1 MKILVFGY
9 GHMGQLH
16 VKFLKLR
23 GHDVFYVDP
32 ASVLEAHR
40 KVPDLNDF
48 THVIIATPIWT
59 HYQIYRQLY
68 GFKGKILIE
77 KPAVVLKEHFDIFDN
92 ENVMV
97 GLSERYN
104 PVIQTIKQLDLSEI
118 QFVRFSRSVKNCRG
132 DTYLELSI
140 HDLDLMFYIFGT
152 SKVYDQTL
160 SCVGNSWIAN
170 IQFKGIDFEFV
181 WTNISDLNAFGNSS
195 IIICS
200 KQEEKYFSLNDFDPK
215 INPLFLEQEDFLNNV
230 PQYGAK
236 ESHELMLDLIC

>member
-1 MKILVFGY
+1 MKVLVFGY

-23 GHDVFYVDP
+23 GIDVSYVDP
-32 ASVLEAHR
+32 ASVLEAYR
-40 KVPDLNDF
+40 KVPDLKDF
-48 THVIIATPIWT
+48 THLIIATPIWT
-59 HYQIYRQLY
+59 HYHIHRQLHD
-68 GFKGKILIE
+68 FKGRILIE
-77 KPAVVLKEHFDIFDN
+77 KPAVVLKEHFNVF
-92 ENVMV
+92 ENPNLMV

-104 PVIQTIKQLDLSEI
+104 PIVKTIKQLDLSKIE
-118 QFVRFSRSVKNCRG
+118 FVRFCRSVKNCRG
-132 DTYLELSI
+132 DTLLELSI

-152 SKVYDQTL
+152 SKVYDQSL

-181 WTNISDLNAFGNSS
+181 WSNGIESNAN

-200 KQEEKYFSLNDFDPK
+200 NGEEKYFSLTDYDPN